1 VTDQVIVFVALAA
14 ALVLFVG
21 GWWRYD
27 VVALVVL
34 VAMVVLGVVPAN
46 EAFLGFGNPAVITVA
61 AVLVVSQALMHAGV
75 VDAISIRLERVGE
88 RPAAQ
93 VAALTV
99 TVTVLSAFMNNVGA
113 LALLLP
119 VAVRMARRAGTSPS
133 ILLMP
138 LAFGSLLGG
147 LITMVGTPPNIIVAT
162 ARAGL
167 TGESFGLFAFAP
179 VGGGVALAGV
189 ACIGAGAWRL
199 IPQRQSQRSRD
210 ELFDIDD
217 YLAEVRVPEGSPLAG
232 AALGRFLDETD
243 HDVTV
248 VGVVRDGERRRAP
261 SIYEILRPGDI
272 LLVSAGSE
280 DLDGLIA
287 GAGLEVVGS
296 DAFEAG
302 TDDLEGGEIGVLE
315 AIIGPGSVL
324 AGRTAAGLALRQR
337 YRMNVVAVAR
347 RGRGLRERLGHIRFE
362 VGDILLVQG
371 PSERLPSVLAE
382 LGCLPLA
389 ERTLRIGQPRR
400 IVLAAA
406 IFAVAVVAAAFGLV
420 DVSVAFVAAAV
431 GMVVA
436 RLLPLDEMYRAI
448 DWPVIVLLGAM
459 LPVGAALETSGGA
472 DVIAS
477 ALLDVARDAAPWVA
491 VATLMVVAMALSN
504 VINNAAAVVLMIP
517 IAAGTA
523 AGLGVSVD
531 PLLMAVAVGAS
542 TPFLTPIGHQSSALV
557 MSPGGYRF
565 GDYWR
570 LGLPLSAVVVAVAVP
585 LILVVWPL

>member
-1 VTDQVIVFVALAA
+1 MADQVIVFVTLAA

-27 VVALVVL
+27 LVALATLVV
-34 VAMVVLGVVPAN
+34 MVLLGVVPAG

-61 AVLVVSQALMHAGV
+61 AVLVVSQALLHAGV
-75 VDAISIRLERVGE
+75 VDAISLRLERAGD
-88 RPAAQ
+88 RPLAQ
-93 VAALTV
+93 VLALTL

-119 VAVRMARRAGTSPS
+119 VAVRMARSAGTSPS
-133 ILLMP
+133 TLLMP

-147 LITMVGTPPNIIVAT
+147 LITMVGTPPNIIVAA
-162 ARAGL
+162 ARAE
-167 TGESFGLFAFAP
+167 TAGEPFSLFAFAP
-179 VGGGVALAGV
+179 VGAGVALAGV
-189 ACIGAGAWRL
+189 VVIVAGAWRL
-199 IPQRQSQRSRD
+199 IPRREAPRSRD
-210 ELFDIDD
+210 ELFDIDG

-243 HDVTV
+243 HDVSV

-261 SIYEILRPGDI
+261 SIYEILRPADI
-272 LLVSAGSE
+272 LLVTAGSE
-280 DLDGLIA
+280 ELDKLIA
-287 GAGLEVVGS
+287 SAGLEVVGS
-296 DAFEAG
+296 DTFEAG
-302 TDDLEGGEIGVLE
+302 TEDLENDEIGLLE
-315 AIIGPGSVL
+315 AIIGPGSTLV
-324 AGRTAAGLALRQR
+324 GRTARALALRQR

-347 RGRGLRERLGHIRFE
+347 RGRSLRERLGQIRFE
-362 VGDILLVQG
+362 VGDVLLVQG
-371 PSERLPSVLAE
+371 PTERVLAALAD

-400 IVLAAA
+400 IALATG
-406 IFAVAVVAAAFGLV
+406 IFAVAIAATSIGLAGV
-420 DVSVAFVAAAV
+420 DVAFVGAALL
-431 GMVVA
+431 MVLT

-459 LPVGAALETSGGA
+459 LPVGAALESSGGA
-472 DVIAS
+472 TLIAS
-477 ALLDVARDAAPWVA
+477 ALLGVTRDAAPWVA
-491 VATLMVVAMALSN
+491 VALLLVVAMLLSN
-504 VINNAAAVVLMIP
+504 VVNNAAAVVLMIP
-517 IAAGTA
+517 IASGTA
-523 AGLGVSVD
+523 VGLGVSVD

-570 LGLPLSAVVVAVAVP
+570 LGLPLSVVVVAAAVP
-585 LILVVWPL
+585 LILWVWPL

>member
-1 VTDQVIVFVALAA
+1 
-14 ALVLFVG
+14 
-21 GWWRYD
+21 
-27 VVALVVL
+27 
-34 VAMVVLGVVPAN
+34 
-46 EAFLGFGNPAVITVA
+46 
-61 AVLVVSQALMHAGV
+61 
-75 VDAISIRLERVGE
+75 
-88 RPAAQ
+88 
-93 VAALTV
+93 
-99 TVTVLSAFMNNVGA
+99 
-113 LALLLP
+113 
-119 VAVRMARRAGTSPS
+119 
-133 ILLMP
+133 
-138 LAFGSLLGG
+138 
-147 LITMVGTPPNIIVAT
+147 
-162 ARAGL
+162 
-167 TGESFGLFAFAP
+167 
-179 VGGGVALAGV
+179 
-189 ACIGAGAWRL
+189 
-199 IPQRQSQRSRD
+199 
-210 ELFDIDD
+210 
-217 YLAEVRVPEGSPLAG
+217 
-232 AALGRFLDETD
+232 
-243 HDVTV
+243 
-248 VGVVRDGERRRAP
+248 
-261 SIYEILRPGDI
+261 
-272 LLVSAGSE
+272 
-280 DLDGLIA
+280 
-287 GAGLEVVGS
+287 
-296 DAFEAG
+296 
-302 TDDLEGGEIGVLE
+302 
-315 AIIGPGSVL
+315 
-324 AGRTAAGLALRQR
+324 
-337 YRMNVVAVAR
+337 
-347 RGRGLRERLGHIRFE
+347 
-362 VGDILLVQG
+362 
-371 PSERLPSVLAE
+371 
-382 LGCLPLA
+382 
-389 ERTLRIGQPRR
+389 
-400 IVLAAA
+400 VLAAA